1 VHLNIVKKPP
11 SLTFSIE
18 IESNKPYIDMK
29 ILHTIEKAF
38 QRCEEIFLL
47 NDFMPPP
54 VMMT

>member
-18 IESNKPYIDMK
+18 IESNKPYIDIK
-29 ILHTIEKAF
+29 YYTQLKKAF

-47 NDFMPPP
+47 NDFIPL
-54 VMMT
+54 VMT

>member
-1 VHLNIVKKPP
+1 VKKA
-11 SLTFSIE
+11 SLPHLLNLTRYQIE
-18 IESNKPYIDMK
+18 LNQPYIDME

-54 VMMT
+54 VMTT

>member
-54 VMMT
+54 VMT